1 MKYEEFAMIT
11 HSIDYKVET
20 LHERIKY
27 HQDRGYEIISISTSD
42 VLRSHIVHMGIPEK
56 QENADNVLKLS

>member
-1 MKYEEFAMIT
+1 MKYEEFVMIK
-11 HSIDYKVET
+11 HSIDYTSES
-20 LHERIKY
+20 LYERIKY

-56 QENADNVLKLS
+56 QENVDNVLKLS